1 MHGLEIV
8 IICGIAVVG
17 FACNWLAWRLRLPAI
32 LFLLFSGILLGP
44 VLGWLEPRAVFGEL
58 LTSIVSVAVAI
69 ILFEGSLTLKLSEI
83 RDHGTVVR
91 NLVTIGV
98 IITGSFSALTAWY
111 VLGLDPYIAAL
122 FGAVVTVSG
131 PTVVMPLIRAV
142 RPTANV
148 ASILRWEA
156 ILIDPLGA
164 ILALLVFD
172 LIITVQSN
180 AGLDH
185 VAQVFGAIVLIGTVA
200 GAIGGYVF
208 GVALRARVIPDYLR
222 EYSALAAVLLV
233 FAISEYLQKESGFL
247 AVTLMGVWLANMRG
261 VEIGD
266 ILAFKETITL
276 LLIGG
281 LFILLAAELNLDKLL
296 ELGWGAVIVLAVL
309 QIVAGPLRAFV
320 SAVGS
325 PLNWRETL
333 LIGWVFPRGI
343 VAAAVSSLFAIRL
356 VEIDYPDA
364 DSLVPLVFSVIIGTV
379 VIQSLTSATVARL
392 LGTAEPEPSGVLVV
406 GANLLGRTLAKA
418 LADGGRRVRVADSHW
433 ASIREARMLGLS
445 TFYGSPV
452 STYAEN
458 NLELAGLGT
467 LLAVSRQ
474 PGLNELSC
482 VRFAEEFGRDHVFVI
497 TNTREAANEKHF
509 VSGEASGRVLFD
521 GRHAID
527 ELLRAVKDGAA
538 VSKTELTDEFG
549 FDAYEKKY
557 PDRIV
562 LFAVDAGDKLRFPVA
577 DEAFEPRSGWQITA
591 LKPASNSDDAAK
603 SGKQPPG

>member
-8 IICGIAVVG
+8 ILCGIAVVG

-44 VLGWLEPRAVFGEL
+44 VLGWLEPRAVFGDL
-58 LTSIVSVAVAI
+58 LSSIVSVAVAI

-98 IITGSFSALTAWY
+98 VITGVFSALTAWY
-111 VLGLDPYIAAL
+111 VLGFDPYLAAL

-142 RPTANV
+142 RPKASV
-148 ASILRWEA
+148 ASILRWES

-180 AGLDH
+180 ASLAH
-185 VAQVFGAIVLIGTVA
+185 IATVFGAIVLVGTVA
-200 GAIGGYVF
+200 GAVGGYLF
-208 GVALRARVIPDYLR
+208 GVLIRRRAVPDYLR

-233 FAISEYLQKESGFL
+233 FAGAEYLQKESGFL
-247 AVTLMGVWLANMRG
+247 AVTLMGVWLANMRS
-261 VEIGD
+261 VDIDD
-266 ILAFKETITL
+266 ILAFKESITL

-281 LFILLAAELNLDKLL
+281 LFILLAAELNLDKLI
-296 ELGWGAVIVLAVL
+296 ELGWGAVVVLLVL
-309 QIVAGPLRAFV
+309 QFVAGPLRALV
-320 SAVGS
+320 SAIGS
-325 PLNWRETL
+325 PLDWRETL

-356 VEIDYPDA
+356 MDIDYPGA
-364 DSLVPLVFSVIIGTV
+364 DNLVPLVFSIIIGTV
-379 VIQSLTSATVARL
+379 VIQSLTSAAVAKL
-392 LGTAEPEPSGVLVV
+392 LGVTEPEPTGVLVV
-406 GANLLGRTLAKA
+406 GANLLGRTLAKS
-418 LADGGRRVRVADSHW
+418 LHDSERRVRVADSHW

-452 STYAEN
+452 SSYAEN
-458 NLELAGLGT
+458 KLDLAGIGT

-474 PGLNELSC
+474 PGLNELAC
-482 VRFAEEFGRDHVFVI
+482 VKFAEEFGRDNVFIV
-497 TNTREAANEKHF
+497 TNTREAGHEKHL
-509 VSGEASGRVLFD
+509 VSGESSGRVLF
-521 GRHAID
+521 GGEQSID
-527 ELLRAVKDGAA
+527 ELLRIVKDGAT
-538 VSKTELTDEFG
+538 VNSTELSDEFG
-549 FDAYEKKY
+549 YDAYRDKY
-557 PDRIV
+557 PDGIL
-562 LFAVDAGDKLRFPVA
+562 LFGIDPGGKLRFPVD
-577 DEAFEPRSGWQITA
+577 DEAFEPTSGWQIAA
-591 LKPASNSDDAAK
+591 LRMPEAEA
-603 SGKQPPG
+603 